1 MAGDGTV
8 IDPVAEHLI
17 SIVNSIADMC
27 NEHIRPWE
35 PNAVPRAVRL
45 CNELAKPYIDALC
58 DYMTSIQKSPF
69 PVAWCNRVE
78 GLVPVGDPEDFL
90 Y

>member
-1 MAGDGTV
+1 MNDLDDPI
-8 IDPVAEHLI
+8 IDVLRKHINAL
-17 SIVNSIADMC
+17 ADMC
-27 NEHIRPWE
+27 NANIKPWE
-35 PNAVPRAVRL
+35 PNAAYRAHKLFQEMV
-45 CNELAKPYIDALC
+45 KPYIDALC

-78 GLVPVGDPEDFL
+78 GLVPVGVPEDFL